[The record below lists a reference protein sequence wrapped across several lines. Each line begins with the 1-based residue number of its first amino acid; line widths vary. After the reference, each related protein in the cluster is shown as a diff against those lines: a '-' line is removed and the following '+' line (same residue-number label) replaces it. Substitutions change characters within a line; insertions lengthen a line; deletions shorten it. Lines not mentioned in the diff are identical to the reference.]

1 MNCGSESFDVSACLS
16 GLTNDPGVY
25 RMLDSRGE
33 VIYVGKARNLRRRL
47 ASYFRSQ
54 KHLPQRT
61 QTLISRVC
69 AIEVTVTQNETEAL
83 ILENNVIKAFRPR
96 YNVLLR
102 DDKSY
107 PYIYISTH
115 EQIPRLSFHR
125 GAVSGKGRY
134 FGPYPNASAV
144 RESLGLLQQLF
155 QIRQCE
161 DSFFRNRTRPCLQ
174 YQIKRCT
181 APCVGL
187 VDEETYRTDVNHAV
201 MFLEGSSEKVVEE
214 LMARMDVAATRLE
227 FERAARYRD
236 QIATLKQIQQTQ
248 YVSGP
253 QGDID
258 VVAAKSRDGLAIV
271 EVFFVR
277 KGQNLGNKT
286 FFPKHVTGLD
296 SSEILEAFLPQ
307 YYLAQSLEQS
317 IPAEILI
324 SDSVPSQELLAKVL
338 TERSGSKVT
347 VVCRARGERAQWLNM
362 AMNNAE
368 LALTHQLSQ
377 CANSHARVEALCEAL
392 ELTVRPQRIECFDV
406 SHTHGEDTVT
416 ACVVFGPE
424 GPLKSAYRR
433 YNIRGIAPG
442 DDYAALAQGL
452 ERRYARLHKGESLS
466 PDLIMVD
473 GGRGQLSQATEVLQK
488 LGIDNIPIIGVAKGP
503 ARKVGHETI
512 FSSRSAHPLPLEGN
526 SPALHLIQRIRDEA
540 HRFAVAGHRS
550 RRARARRGSV
560 LERISGI
567 GAQRR
572 RRLLREFGGLQG
584 IASAGIAD
592 LTRVRGIGYELAQS
606 IYEAFR
612 RSD

>member
-1 MNCGSESFDVSACLS
+1 MNCGSEPFDVSAFLS

-25 RMLDSRGE
+25 RMLDSRDE

-54 KHLPQRT
+54 QHLPQRT

-69 AIEVTVTQNETEAL
+69 AIEVTVTSNETEAL

-107 PYIYISTH
+107 PYIYINTH

-125 GAVSGKGRY
+125 GAISGKGRY

-161 DSFFRNRTRPCLQ
+161 DNFFRNRTRPCLQ

-201 MFLEGSSEKVVEE
+201 MFLEATSEKVVKE
-214 LMARMDVAATRLE
+214 LMARMDTAARGLE

-236 QIATLKQIQQTQ
+236 QIATLKQIQQRQ
-248 YVSGP
+248 YVSGL

-258 VVAAKSRDGLAIV
+258 VVAAKRRDEIAIV

-286 FFPKHVTGLD
+286 FFPKHITGLD

-307 YYLAQSLEQS
+307 YYLARSVKES

-324 SDSVPSQELLAKVL
+324 SDSVPSQNLLAKVL
-338 TERSGSKVT
+338 TERTDRKVT
-347 VVCRARGERAQWLNM
+347 VGHHARGERAQWLNM
-362 AMNNAE
+362 AINNAE
-368 LALTHQLSQ
+368 VALMHQLSQ
-377 CANSHARVEALCEAL
+377 CANSHARFEALREVL
-392 ELTVRPQRIECFDV
+392 GLSGTPQRIECFDV

-433 YNIRGIAPG
+433 YNIREITPG

-452 ERRYARLHKGESLS
+452 ERRYVKLHKDESLF

-473 GGRGQLSQATEVLQK
+473 GGRGQLCQATEVLQV
-488 LGIDNIPIIGVAKGP
+488 LGMDNIPIIGVAKGP
-503 ARKVGHETI
+503 ARRAGHETI
-512 FSSRSAHPLPLEGN
+512 FSSRAAHPLTLEVN
-526 SPALHLIQRIRDEA
+526 SPALHLIQHIRDEA

-550 RRARARRGSV
+550 RRARARRRSV
-560 LERISGI
+560 LESISGI
-567 GAQRR
+567 GTQRR

-584 IASAGIAD
+584 IANAGIAD
-592 LTRVRGIGYELAQS
+592 LARVRGIGYELAQS
-606 IYEAFR
+606 VYEAFR
-612 RSD
+612 RRD